1 MNWWKGR
8 CNHMTQT
15 RQHMG
20 QLVGSRGL
28 RRMAGPPGSS
38 FEMIVVDRQ
47 GRPVSH
53 LSEWYRRRHEPG
65 PDRTRQTYLGML
77 FPVMGF
83 FLERGYVWNDSPE
96 QVRTYLVEFLR
107 ERLTCRMQPDQ
118 DREGYW
124 IEPSKTSPLSKS
136 GLGVLLAAIK
146 DFYRV
151 MRDAGYYVY
160 PSPMTSHLLEQWRRE
175 RARLIGSSGA
185 PDHAGIR
192 SESWEESRRHPVAY
206 FRQGK
211 RKQWQPKIALES
223 AEVRERMWEA
233 LVSMTTHAPTQRD
246 KVVLLL
252 LRHTGARLHE
262 ILGMTVGGYRKAAGP
277 LNALVVN
284 KGSLG
289 REEKLI
295 TFLDT
300 DEEELLK
307 YIRGERAQYDS
318 LGRTQLVDLDD
329 SDPLFLTARRKPYA
343 DAAFR
348 YHWHQLMQQAKKR
361 FQVSF
366 TPHAVRHLF
375 VTQHLV
381 WIKQEAGDDREEQQ
395 RLKAGLVHIM
405 GWHSR
410 ETLRIYD
417 HSFSLQEAVHTLH
430 AFQRKAESQ
439 AQMAVKA
446 AGLLVLPSS
455 LQEEITFIE
464 AVEPPSAFAQLWEEL
479 V

>member
-1 MNWWKGR
+1 MVQQRAPSG
-8 CNHMTQT
+8 HLA
-15 RQHMG
+15 G
-20 QLVGSRGL
+20 ARGL
-28 RRMAGPPGSS
+28 QKMAGPPGSP
-38 FEMIVVDRQ
+38 FEIVIVDRQ

-53 LSEWYRRRHEPG
+53 LCEWYRRRQEPG

-83 FLERGYVWNDSPE
+83 FLEKEYAWNDPPE
-96 QVRTYLVEFLR
+96 QVRSYLVAFLR
-107 ERLTCRMQPDQ
+107 ERLACRLQPDQ
-118 DREGYW
+118 GREGYW
-124 IEPSKTSPLSKS
+124 IETSRSSPLSKS

-151 MRDAGYYVY
+151 MGEAGYYIY
-160 PSPMTSHLLEQWRRE
+160 PSPMTSQLLEQWRRE
-175 RARLIGSSGA
+175 RARLIASAGA

-192 SESWEESRRHPVAY
+192 PETWEESRRHPIAY

-211 RKQWQPKIALES
+211 RKAWQPRLALES
-223 AEVRERMWEA
+223 DEVRERMWQA
-233 LVSMTTHAPTQRD
+233 LIYMTHHAPTQRD

-262 ILGMTVGGYRKAAGP
+262 ILGMTAGGYRSAAGP

-307 YIRGERAQYDS
+307 YIHGERAQFDL
-318 LGRTQLVDLDD
+318 LGRTHLTELEET
-329 SDPLFLTARRKPYA
+329 DPLFLTARHTPYA

-348 YHWHQLMQQAKKR
+348 YHWNRLMKQVKKR
-361 FQVSF
+361 YRVSF
-366 TPHAVRHLF
+366 TPHAIRHLF

-381 WIKQEAGDDREEQQ
+381 WIKEEAGNDSEEQR
-395 RLKAGLVHIM
+395 RLKAGLVQIM

-410 ETLRIYD
+410 ETIHIYD
-417 HSFSLQEAVHTLH
+417 HTFSLQEAVQKLH
-430 AFQRKAESQ
+430 AFQRRAEQHALSRG
-439 AQMAVKA
+439 AEPTLDELPLSEEEV
-446 AGLLVLPSS
+446 VLI
-455 LQEEITFIE
+455 EE
-464 AVEPPSAFAQLWEEL
+464 AEPPDAFTQLWEEL
-479 V
+479 L

>member
-1 MNWWKGR
+1 MVQN
-8 CNHMTQT
+8 N
-15 RQHMG
+15 QHTG
-20 QLVGSRGL
+20 PLVASSGL
-28 RRMAGPPGSS
+28 RKVAGRPGSV
-38 FEMIVVDRQ
+38 FEIIVLDRQ

-53 LSEWYRRRHEPG
+53 LSEWYRRRQEPG

-83 FLERGYVWNDSPE
+83 FLERGYAWNDPPE
-96 QVRTYLVEFLR
+96 RVRSYLVEFLR
-107 ERLTCRMQPDQ
+107 ERLACRMQPDQ

-124 IEPSKTSPLSKS
+124 IETSRTSPLSKS
-136 GLGVLLAAIK
+136 GLGVLLAATK

-151 MRDAGYYVY
+151 MHDAGYYAY
-160 PSPMTSHLLEQWRRE
+160 PSPMTSQLLEQWRRE

-192 SESWEESRRHPVAY
+192 SEAWEESRRHPVAY

-211 RKQWQPKIALES
+211 RKHWQPKIALES
-223 AEVRERMWEA
+223 AEVRERMWNA
-233 LVSMTTHAPTQRD
+233 LIYMTHHAPTQRD

-262 ILGMTVGGYRKAAGP
+262 ILGMTAGGYRKPAGA

-300 DEEELLK
+300 DEVELLK
-307 YIRGERAQYDS
+307 YIRGERAQYDQW
-318 LGRTQLVDLDD
+318 GRTQLAELNDA
-329 SDPLFLTARRKPYA
+329 DPLFLTARRKPYA

-348 YHWHQLMQQAKKR
+348 YHWNCLMEQVQKR
-361 FQVSF
+361 YCVSF

-381 WIKQEAGDDREEQQ
+381 WIKEEAGNDQEEQQ
-395 RLKAGLVHIM
+395 RLKAGLVQIM

-410 ETLRIYD
+410 ETMRIYD
-417 HSFSLQEAVHTLH
+417 HTFSLQEAVQKLH
-430 AFQRKAESQ
+430 EFQRKAEQQ
-439 AQMAVKA
+439 ASGVGAELS
-446 AGLLVLPSS
+446 LLPLPAS
-455 LQEEITFIE
+455 QEEEIVIIE
-464 AVEPPSAFAQLWEEL
+464 EIGPADAFTQLWEEL
-479 V
+479 I

>member
-1 MNWWKGR
+1 
-8 CNHMTQT
+8 MTQKT
-15 RQHMG
+15 QHTG
-20 QLVGSRGL
+20 SLVASSGL
-28 RRMAGPPGSS
+28 RKVAGPPGSC
-38 FEMIVVDRQ
+38 FETVVIDRQ

-65 PDRTRQTYLGML
+65 SDRTRHTYLGML

-83 FLERGYVWNDSPE
+83 LLERGYAWNDPPE
-96 QVRTYLVEFLR
+96 RVRSYLVEFLR
-107 ERLTCRMQPDQ
+107 ERLACRMQPDQ

-124 IEPSKTSPLSKS
+124 IETPRMSPLSKS
-136 GLGVLLAAIK
+136 GLGVLLAAVK

-151 MRDAGYYVY
+151 MDDAGYYPY
-160 PSPMTSHLLEQWRRE
+160 PSPMTSQLLEQWRRE
-175 RARLIGSSGA
+175 RARLIASAGA
-185 PDHAGIR
+185 PDQAGTR
-192 SESWEESRRHPVAY
+192 SESWEESRRHPMAY

-211 RKQWQPKIALES
+211 RKHWQPKIALES
-223 AEVRERMWEA
+223 AEVRERMWNA
-233 LVSMTTHAPTQRD
+233 LIFMTHHAPTQRD

-262 ILGMTVGGYRKAAGP
+262 ILGMTAGGYRKAAGP

-307 YIRGERAQYDS
+307 YIRGERAQYDP
-318 LGRTQLVDLDD
+318 LGRTQLADLDD
-329 SDPLFLTARRKPYA
+329 ADPLFLTARRKPYA

-348 YHWHQLMQQAKKR
+348 YHWNCLMEQVQKR
-361 FQVSF
+361 YRVFF

-381 WIKQEAGDDREEQQ
+381 WIKAEAGNDQEEQQ
-395 RLKAGLVHIM
+395 RLKAGLVQIM

-410 ETLRIYD
+410 ETMRIYD
-417 HSFSLQEAVHTLH
+417 HTFSIQEAVQKLH
-430 AFQRKAESQ
+430 AFQRHAGHQAAREIKEPAALAPFPAFQQESTII
-439 AQMAVKA
+439 
-446 AGLLVLPSS
+446 
-455 LQEEITFIE
+455 EES
-464 AVEPPSAFAQLWEEL
+464 EPPNAFAQLWEDL
-479 V
+479 A

>member
-1 MNWWKGR
+1 
-8 CNHMTQT
+8 
-15 RQHMG
+15 
-20 QLVGSRGL
+20 
-28 RRMAGPPGSS
+28 
-38 FEMIVVDRQ
+38 
-47 GRPVSH
+47 
-53 LSEWYRRRHEPG
+53 
-65 PDRTRQTYLGML
+65 ML

-83 FLERGYVWNDSPE
+83 FLEKSYAWNDSPE
-96 QVRTYLVEFLR
+96 QVRGYLVEFLR
-107 ERLTCRMQPDQ
+107 ERLACRMQPDH

-124 IEPSKTSPLSKS
+124 IETSRTSPLSKS

-151 MRDAGYYVY
+151 MRDAGYYPY
-160 PSPMTSHLLEQWRRE
+160 PSPMTSQLLEQWRRE
-175 RARLIGSSGA
+175 RGRMIGSSGA

-192 SESWEESRRHPVAY
+192 SEAWEESRRHPIAY

-211 RKQWQPKIALES
+211 RKPWQPKMALES
-223 AEVRERMWEA
+223 TEVRERMGEA
-233 LVSMTTHAPTQRD
+233 LIYMTHHAPTQRD

-262 ILGMTVGGYRKAAGP
+262 ILGMTAGGYRKAAGP

-300 DEEELLK
+300 DEVELLK
-307 YIRGERAQYDS
+307 YIREERAQYDP
-318 LGRTQLVDLDD
+318 LGRTQLADLHDA
-329 SDPLFLTARRKPYA
+329 DPLFLTARRKPYA

-348 YHWHQLMQQAKKR
+348 YHWNCLME
-361 FQVSF
+361 QVQRRYQVFF
-366 TPHAVRHLF
+366 TPHAIRHLF

-381 WIKQEAGDDREEQQ
+381 WIKEEAGDDREEQQ
-395 RLKAGLVHIM
+395 RLKAGLIQIM

-410 ETLRIYD
+410 ETMRIYD
-417 HSFSLQEAVHTLH
+417 HTFSIQEAVQKLH
-430 AFQRKAESQ
+430 EFQRKAEHQ
-439 AQMAVKA
+439 AIQAIA
-446 AGLLVLPSS
+446 TSAS
-455 LQEEITFIE
+455 LEPNLTEEREVTIIE
-464 AVEPPSAFAQLWEEL
+464 ESEPLNTFAQLWEEL

>member
-1 MNWWKGR
+1 
-8 CNHMTQT
+8 MTQHT
-15 RQHMG
+15 
-20 QLVGSRGL
+20 LLASSGL
-28 RRMAGPPGSS
+28 RKVPGKPGSV
-38 FEMIVVDRQ
+38 FEIMVVDQ
-47 GRPVSH
+47 HGRPVSH

-65 PDRTRQTYLGML
+65 PDRTRQTYLAML

-83 FLERGYVWNDSPE
+83 FSEKEYAWNDPPE
-96 QVRTYLVEFLR
+96 RLRNYLIEFLR
-107 ERLTCRMQPDQ
+107 ERLACRMQPDQ

-124 IEPSKTSPLSKS
+124 IETSRMSPLSKS
-136 GLGVLLAAIK
+136 GLGVLLAALK

-151 MRDAGYYVY
+151 MGEAGYYAY
-160 PSPMTSHLLEQWRRE
+160 PNPMTSPLLEQWRRE
-175 RARLIGSSGA
+175 RARLMGSSGA

-211 RKQWQPKIALES
+211 RKYWQPKLALES
-223 AEVRERMWEA
+223 AEVRERMWNA
-233 LVSMTTHAPTQRD
+233 LLAMTTHAPSQRD

-262 ILGMTVGGYRKAAGP
+262 ILGMTVGGYRKASDPFSAF
-277 LNALVVN
+277 VVN

-300 DEEELLK
+300 DEMELLK
-307 YIRGERAQYDS
+307 YIQGERARYDS
-318 LGRTQLVDLDD
+318 LGRSQLTALDD
-329 SDPLFLTARRKPYA
+329 VDPLFLTARRKPYS

-348 YHWHQLMQQAKKR
+348 YHWNSLMEREGKR
-361 FQVSF
+361 HRVSF

-381 WIKQEAGDDREEQQ
+381 WIKQAAGDDREEQQ
-395 RLKAGLVHIM
+395 RLKAGLVQLM
-405 GWHSR
+405 GWQSR

-417 HSFSLQEAVHTLH
+417 HTFSVQEAVQKLH
-430 AFQRKAESQ
+430 SFQRNAESQ
-439 AQMAVKA
+439 AQALMGSSELLPGDGPSAVREP
-446 AGLLVLPSS
+446 VTTIDM
-455 LQEEITFIE
+455 ED
-464 AVEPPSAFAQLWEEL
+464 VEPHDAFMQLWEEL
-479 V
+479 A

>member
-1 MNWWKGR
+1 
-8 CNHMTQT
+8 MTQQ
-15 RQHMG
+15 RQQTG
-20 QLVGSRGL
+20 QFVSTSGL
-28 RRMAGPPGSS
+28 RKVAGPSAGP
-38 FEMIVVDRQ
+38 FEMIVVDRE

-53 LSEWYRRRHEPG
+53 LTEWYRRRHEPG
-65 PDRTRQTYLGML
+65 PNRTRQTYLGML
-77 FPVMGF
+77 FPLMSF
-83 FLERGYVWNDSPE
+83 YLEKGYAWNDPPE

-107 ERLTCRMQPDQ
+107 QRLACRMQPDQ

-124 IEPSKTSPLSKS
+124 VETSQTSPLSKS

-151 MRDAGYYVY
+151 MYDAGYYVY
-160 PSPMTSHLLEQWRRE
+160 PSPMTSQLLEQWRRE
-175 RARLIGSSGA
+175 RARLIASAGA

-192 SESWEESRRHPVAY
+192 SESWEESRRHPTAY

-211 RKQWQPKIALES
+211 RKPWQPKVALES
-223 AEVRERMWEA
+223 AEVRERMWQA
-233 LVSMTTHAPTQRD
+233 LISMTTHAPTQRD

-262 ILGMTVGGYRKAAGP
+262 ILSMTAGGYRKAAGP

-300 DEEELLK
+300 DEEALLK
-307 YIRGERAQYDS
+307 YIRGERAQYDP
-318 LGRTQLVDLDD
+318 LGRSQLATLED
-329 SDPLFLTARRKPYA
+329 SDPLFLTARRKPYT

-348 YHWHQLMQQAKKR
+348 YHWNQLMEQAKKR
-361 FQVSF
+361 YQVSF

-395 RLKAGLVHIM
+395 RLKAGLVQIM

-410 ETLRIYD
+410 ETMRIYD
-417 HSFSLQEAVHTLH
+417 HTFSIQEAVHKLH
-430 AFQRKAESQ
+430 EFQRKAESQ
-439 AQMAVKA
+439 AQRAVEA
-446 AGLLVLPSS
+446 PGTLVLLSP
-455 LQEEITFIE
+455 LQEEITVIE
-464 AVEPPSAFAQLWEEL
+464 DVEPPNAFAQLWEEL
-479 V
+479 G

>member
-1 MNWWKGR
+1 
-8 CNHMTQT
+8 MTQHT
-15 RQHMG
+15 
-20 QLVGSRGL
+20 LLASSGL
-28 RRMAGPPGSS
+28 RKVPGKPGSA
-38 FEMIVVDRQ
+38 FAIIVVDQQ

-65 PDRTRQTYLGML
+65 PDRTRQTYLAML

-83 FLERGYVWNDSPE
+83 FLARGYAWNDPPE
-96 QVRTYLVEFLR
+96 RVRSYLVEFLR
-107 ERLTCRMQPDQ
+107 ERLACRMQPDQ

-124 IEPSKTSPLSKS
+124 IETSRTSPLSKS

-151 MRDAGYYVY
+151 MGEAGYYTY
-160 PSPMTSHLLEQWRRE
+160 PNPMTSQLLEQWRRE

-185 PDHAGIR
+185 PDHAGVR
-192 SESWEESRRHPVAY
+192 SESWEESRQHPVAY

-223 AEVRERMWEA
+223 AEVRERMWNA
-233 LVSMTTHAPTQRD
+233 LLYMTNHAPTQRD

-262 ILGMTVGGYRKAAGP
+262 ILGMTAGGYRKAQDP
-277 LNALVVN
+277 FSALVVN

-300 DEEELLK
+300 DEVELLK
-307 YIRGERAQYDS
+307 YIRGERAHYDPMM
-318 LGRTQLVDLDD
+318 RTQLAELDD
-329 SDPLFLTARRKPYA
+329 SDPFFLTARRKSYA

-348 YHWHQLMQQAKKR
+348 YHWNHLMEQAAKR
-361 FQVSF
+361 YQVTF

-381 WIKQEAGDDREEQQ
+381 WIKEEAGDDREEQQ
-395 RLKAGLVHIM
+395 RLKAGLVQIM

-410 ETLRIYD
+410 ETMRIYD
-417 HSFSLQEAVHTLH
+417 HTFSIQEAVHTLH
-430 AFQRKAESQ
+430 EFQRKAEHRV
-439 AQMAVKA
+439 QMA
-446 AGLLVLPSS
+446 
-455 LQEEITFIE
+455 LQEPCVQELSSTPQGMITIIE
-464 AVEPPSAFAQLWEEL
+464 DVEPPNAFAQLWEEL

>member
-1 MNWWKGR
+1 
-8 CNHMTQT
+8 MTQHT
-15 RQHMG
+15 
-20 QLVGSRGL
+20 LLASSGL
-28 RRMAGPPGSS
+28 RKVPGKPGSA
-38 FEMIVVDRQ
+38 FAIVIVDQQ

-53 LSEWYRRRHEPG
+53 LSEWFRRRQEPG
-65 PDRTRQTYLGML
+65 PDRTRRTYLGML

-83 FLERGYVWNDSPE
+83 FVERGYAWNDPPE

-107 ERLTCRMQPDQ
+107 ERLACRMQADQ

-124 IEPSKTSPLSKS
+124 VETSQTSPLSKS

-151 MRDAGYYVY
+151 MGDAGYYAY
-160 PSPMTSHLLEQWRRE
+160 PSPMTSQLLEQWRRE

-192 SESWEESRRHPVAY
+192 SESWEESGRHPVAY
-206 FRQGK
+206 FRQGR
-211 RKQWQPKIALES
+211 RKHWQPKVALES
-223 AEVRERMWEA
+223 AEVRERMWKA
-233 LVSMTTHAPTQRD
+233 LIYMTKHAPTQRD

-262 ILGMTVGGYRKAAGP
+262 ILGMTAGGYRKAAGP

-307 YIRGERAQYDS
+307 YIRGERAKSDPS
-318 LGRTQLVDLDD
+318 GHSQLAELDD
-329 SDPLFLTARRKPYA
+329 SDPLFLTARHKPYA

-348 YHWHQLMQQAKKR
+348 YHWNHLMEQAKKR
-361 FQVSF
+361 YQVSF

-381 WIKQEAGDDREEQQ
+381 WIKEETGDDREEQQ
-395 RLKAGLVHIM
+395 RLKAGLVQIM

-410 ETLRIYD
+410 QTMRIYD
-417 HSFSLQEAVHTLH
+417 HTFSIQEAVHKLH
-430 AFQRKAESQ
+430 EFQRKAESQ
-439 AQMAVKA
+439 AQMAVEA
-446 AGLLVLPSS
+446 PSPLALPSS
-455 LQEEITFIE
+455 RQEEITLIE
-464 AVEPPSAFAQLWEEL
+464 VVEPPNAFAQLWEEL

>member
-1 MNWWKGR
+1 MAHKRSQIGP
-8 CNHMTQT
+8 
-15 RQHMG
+15 
-20 QLVGSRGL
+20 LVGASGL
-28 RRMAGPPGSS
+28 RKMAGPPGSS
-38 FEMIVVDRQ
+38 FEIVVVDRQ

-53 LSEWYRRRHEPG
+53 LSEWYRRRQEPG

-77 FPVMGF
+77 LPVMGF
-83 FLERGYVWNDSPE
+83 FLEREYAWNEPPE
-96 QVRTYLVEFLR
+96 QVRSYLLAFLR
-107 ERLTCRMQPDQ
+107 ERLACRLQPDQ

-124 IEPSKTSPLSKS
+124 IETSRTSPLSKS

-151 MRDAGYYVY
+151 MHDAGYYIY
-160 PSPMTSHLLEQWRRE
+160 PSPMTSQLLEQWRRE
-175 RARLIGSSGA
+175 RARLIASAGA

-192 SESWEESRRHPVAY
+192 SESWEESRRHPIAY

-211 RKQWQPKIALES
+211 RKAWQPKLVLES
-223 AEVRERMWEA
+223 AEVRERMWQA
-233 LVSMTTHAPTQRD
+233 LIYMTQHAPTQRD

-262 ILGMTVGGYRKAAGP
+262 ILGMTVGGYQKAAGP

-307 YIRGERAQYDS
+307 YIHGERGKFDP
-318 LGRTQLVDLDD
+318 LGRTQLAELEET
-329 SDPLFLTARRKPYA
+329 DPLFLTARRTPYA

-348 YHWHQLMQQAKKR
+348 HHWNHLMEQVKKR
-361 FQVSF
+361 YRVSF
-366 TPHAVRHLF
+366 TPHAIRHLF

-381 WIKQEAGDDREEQQ
+381 WIKEEAGDDPEEQQ
-395 RLKAGLVHIM
+395 RLKAGLVQIM

-410 ETLRIYD
+410 ETMRIYD
-417 HSFSLQEAVHTLH
+417 HTFSLQEAVRKLH
-430 AFQRKAESQ
+430 EFQRKAEQQ
-439 AQMAVKA
+439 ALRGGAEPT
-446 AGLLVLPSS
+446 LCELPSS
-455 LQEEITFIE
+455 REEVVIIE
-464 AVEPPSAFAQLWEEL
+464 ELESPDAFTQLWEEL
-479 V
+479 I

>member
-1 MNWWKGR
+1 
-8 CNHMTQT
+8 
-15 RQHMG
+15 MG
-20 QLVGSRGL
+20 AVLPCFPSAVLDSILSSPHLDAIAL
-28 RRMAGPPGSS
+28 RR
-38 FEMIVVDRQ
+38 Q
-47 GRPVSH
+47 
-53 LSEWYRRRHEPG
+53 EPG

-77 FPVMGF
+77 FPVLGF
-83 FLERGYVWNDSPE
+83 FLDRGHAWNAPPE
-96 QVRTYLVEFLR
+96 QVRTSLVEFLQ
-107 ERLTCRMQPDQ
+107 ERLACRMQPDQ

-124 IEPSKTSPLSKS
+124 IETSKDSPLSKS

-151 MRDAGYYVY
+151 MRDAGYYAY
-160 PSPMTSHLLEQWRRE
+160 PSPMTSQLLEQWRRE

-192 SESWEESRRHPVAY
+192 SESWEESRRHPIAY

-223 AEVRERMWEA
+223 AEVRERMWNA
-233 LVSMTTHAPTQRD
+233 LVYMTAHAPTQRD

-262 ILGMTVGGYRKAAGP
+262 ILGMTVGGYRKATDPFSAF
-277 LNALVVN
+277 VVN

-289 REEKLI
+289 REEKLV

-307 YIRGERAQYDS
+307 YIRGERARYDP
-318 LGRTQLVDLDD
+318 LGRRELTALDD
-329 SDPLFLTARRKPYA
+329 TDPFFLTARRKPYA

-348 YHWHQLMQQAKKR
+348 YHWNHLMKQVELR
-361 FQVSF
+361 YRVSF
-366 TPHAVRHLF
+366 TPHAIRHLF

-381 WIKQEAGDDREEQQ
+381 WIKEETGDDREEQQ
-395 RLKAGLVHIM
+395 RLKAGLVQIM

-410 ETLRIYD
+410 ETMRIYD
-417 HSFSLQEAVHTLH
+417 HTFTLQEAVQKLH
-430 AFQRKAESQ
+430 AFQKKAEQQVTQ
-439 AQMAVKA
+439 AVEV
-446 AGLLVLPSS
+446 LVTPSKQS
-455 LQEEITFIE
+455 EITQEITVIE
-464 AVEPPSAFAQLWEEL
+464 EGEPPNAFAQLWEEML
-479 V
+479 

>member
-1 MNWWKGR
+1 MVQSK
-8 CNHMTQT
+8 
-15 RQHMG
+15 
-20 QLVGSRGL
+20 QLTGPLVASSGL
-28 RRMAGPPGSS
+28 RKVAGRPGSV
-38 FEMIVVDRQ
+38 FEIIVVEQQ

-83 FLERGYVWNDSPE
+83 FLERGYAWNDPPE
-96 QVRTYLVEFLR
+96 RVRSYLVEFLR
-107 ERLTCRMQPDQ
+107 ERLACRLQPDQ
-118 DREGYW
+118 GREGYW
-124 IEPSKTSPLSKS
+124 IETSRTSPLSKS
-136 GLGVLLAAIK
+136 GLGVLLAALK

-151 MRDAGYYVY
+151 MYDASYYAY
-160 PSPMTSHLLEQWRRE
+160 PSPMTSQLLEQWRRA

-185 PDHAGIR
+185 PEHAGIR
-192 SESWEESRRHPVAY
+192 SQAWEDSQRHPMAY

-211 RKQWQPKIALES
+211 RKYWQPKIALES
-223 AEVRERMWEA
+223 AEVRERMWNA
-233 LVSMTTHAPTQRD
+233 LVHMTQHAPTQRD

-262 ILGMTVGGYRKAAGP
+262 ILGMTAGGYRKAAGP
-277 LNALVVN
+277 FTALVVN

-307 YIRGERAQYDS
+307 YIRGERAQYDQW
-318 LGRTQLVDLDD
+318 GRTQLAELHDAE
-329 SDPLFLTARRKPYA
+329 PLFLTARRKPYA

-348 YHWHQLMQQAKKR
+348 YHWNCLMEQVQKR
-361 FQVSF
+361 YRVSF

-381 WIKQEAGDDREEQQ
+381 WIKEEAGNDREEQQ
-395 RLKAGLVHIM
+395 RLKAGLVQIM

-410 ETLRIYD
+410 ETMRIYD
-417 HSFSLQEAVHTLH
+417 HTFSIQEAVHKLH
-430 AFQRKAESQ
+430 EFQRKAESQ
-439 AQMAVKA
+439 VQMAVEVPSTLA
-446 AGLLVLPSS
+446 LPSS
-455 LQEEITFIE
+455 RQEEVTIIE
-464 AVEPPSAFAQLWEEL
+464 DIELPNTFAQLWEEL

>member
-1 MNWWKGR
+1 M
-8 CNHMTQT
+8 NHMTHKQQD
-15 RQHMG
+15 RG
-20 QLVGSRGL
+20 QFVGVSSL
-28 RRMAGPPGSS
+28 RKIAGPPGSA
-38 FEMIVVDRQ
+38 FEVIVIDRR

-83 FLERGYVWNDSPE
+83 FLERGYGWNDPPE
-96 QVRTYLVEFLR
+96 RVRSYLVEFLR
-107 ERLTCRMQPDQ
+107 ERLACRMQPDQ

-124 IEPSKTSPLSKS
+124 IETSRTSPLSKS
-136 GLGVLLAAIK
+136 GLGVLLAATK

-151 MRDAGYYVY
+151 MHDAGYYAY
-160 PSPMTSHLLEQWRRE
+160 PSPMTSQLLEQWRRE

-192 SESWEESRRHPVAY
+192 SEAWEESRRPPVAY

-211 RKQWQPKIALES
+211 RKHWQPKIALES
-223 AEVRERMWEA
+223 AEVRERMWNA
-233 LVSMTTHAPTQRD
+233 LIYMTHHAPTQRD

-262 ILGMTVGGYRKAAGP
+262 ILGMTAGGYRKPAGA

-300 DEEELLK
+300 DEVEVLK
-307 YIRGERAQYDS
+307 YIRGERAHYDQW
-318 LGRTQLVDLDD
+318 GRTQLAELNDAE
-329 SDPLFLTARRKPYA
+329 PLFLTARRKPYA

-348 YHWHQLMQQAKKR
+348 YHWNCLMEQVQKR
-361 FQVSF
+361 YRVSF

-381 WIKQEAGDDREEQQ
+381 WIKEEAGNDQEEQQ
-395 RLKAGLVHIM
+395 RLKAGLVQIM

-410 ETLRIYD
+410 ETMRIYD
-417 HSFSLQEAVHTLH
+417 HTFSLQEAVQKLH
-430 AFQRKAESQ
+430 EFQRKAEQQ
-439 AQMAVKA
+439 ASGVGAELS
-446 AGLLVLPSS
+446 LLPLPAS
-455 LQEEITFIE
+455 QEEEIVLIE
-464 AVEPPSAFAQLWEEL
+464 EIGPADAFTQLWEEL

>member
-1 MNWWKGR
+1 
-8 CNHMTQT
+8 MTHKQY
-15 RQHMG
+15 MG
-20 QLVGSRGL
+20 HFVGASGL
-28 RRMAGPPGSS
+28 RKMAGSPGSS
-38 FEMIVVDRQ
+38 FEIIVVDRQ

-53 LSEWYRRRHEPG
+53 LSEWYRRRQEPG

-83 FLERGYVWNDSPE
+83 FLERGYAWNDPPE

-107 ERLTCRMQPDQ
+107 ERLACRMQPDL

-124 IEPSKTSPLSKS
+124 IETSKTSPLSKS
-136 GLGVLLAAIK
+136 GLGVLLAAVR

-160 PSPMTSHLLEQWRRE
+160 PSPMTSQLLEQWRRE

-185 PDHAGIR
+185 PEHAGIR
-192 SESWEESRRHPVAY
+192 SASWEESRRHPVAY
-206 FRQGK
+206 FRQGRCK
-211 RKQWQPKIALES
+211 HWQPKVALES
-223 AEVRERMWEA
+223 AEVRERMWQA
-233 LVSMTTHAPTQRD
+233 LISMTQHAPTQRD

-262 ILGMTVGGYRKAAGP
+262 ILGMTAGGYRKAAGP

-307 YIRGERAQYDS
+307 YIRSERAQYDA
-318 LGRTQLVDLDD
+318 LGRTQLADLDD
-329 SDPLFLTARRKPYA
+329 TDPLFLTARRKPYA

-348 YHWHQLMQQAKKR
+348 YHWNHLMNQAMKR
-361 FQVSF
+361 YQVSF

-381 WIKQEAGDDREEQQ
+381 WIKEEAGDDREEQQ
-395 RLKAGLVHIM
+395 RLKAGLVQIM

-410 ETLRIYD
+410 ETMRIYD
-417 HSFSLQEAVHTLH
+417 HTFSLQEAVHKLH
-430 AFQRKAESQ
+430 EFQRKAESQ
-439 AQMAVKA
+439 VQMAVEA
-446 AGLLVLPSS
+446 SSPLALPSAR
-455 LQEEITFIE
+455 QEEITIIE
-464 AVEPPSAFAQLWEEL
+464 DLEPPSAFAQLWEEL

>member
-1 MNWWKGR
+1 MAQQQPQR
-8 CNHMTQT
+8 
-15 RQHMG
+15 G
-20 QLVGSRGL
+20 QLAGISGL
-28 RRMAGPPGSS
+28 RKIAGPSGSS
-38 FEMIVVDRQ
+38 FEIVIVDRQ

-53 LSEWYRRRHEPG
+53 LSEWYRRRQEPG
-65 PDRTRQTYLGML
+65 PNRTRQTYLGML

-83 FLERGYVWNDSPE
+83 FLEKEYAWNDPPE
-96 QVRTYLVEFLR
+96 QVRSYLVAFLR
-107 ERLTCRMQPDQ
+107 ERLACRLQPDQ

-124 IEPSKTSPLSKS
+124 IETSRTSPLSKS
-136 GLGVLLAAIK
+136 GLGVLLAAVK
-146 DFYRV
+146 DFYHV
-151 MRDAGYYVY
+151 MGDAGYYIY
-160 PSPMTSHLLEQWRRE
+160 PSPMTSQLLEQWRRE
-175 RARLIGSSGA
+175 RARLIASAGA

-192 SESWEESRRHPVAY
+192 SETWEESRRHPIAY

-211 RKQWQPKIALES
+211 RKVWQPKLVLES
-223 AEVRERMWEA
+223 AEVRERMGEA
-233 LVSMTTHAPTQRD
+233 LRYITRHAPTQRD

-262 ILGMTVGGYRKAAGP
+262 ILGLTVGGYRKAAGP

-307 YIRGERAQYDS
+307 YIHGERAQFDP
-318 LGRTQLVDLDD
+318 LGRTQLAELDET
-329 SDPLFLTARRKPYA
+329 DPLFLTTRQTPYA

-348 YHWHQLMQQAKKR
+348 HHWNHVMEQVKKR
-361 FQVSF
+361 YHVSF
-366 TPHAVRHLF
+366 TPHAIRHLF

-381 WIKQEAGDDREEQQ
+381 WIKEEARDNPEEQQ
-395 RLKAGLVHIM
+395 RLKAGLVQIM

-410 ETLRIYD
+410 ETIHIYD
-417 HSFSLQEAVHTLH
+417 HTFSLQEAVRKLH
-430 AFQRKAESQ
+430 AFQRKAEQQ
-439 AQMAVKA
+439 ALRGGAEPTPWEFPA
-446 AGLLVLPSS
+446 SG
-455 LQEEITFIE
+455 EEIVVIE
-464 AVEPPSAFAQLWEEL
+464 GLESPDAFTQLWEEL